1 MPSNTNPVGNAI
13 FGIHADAMR
22 LHRSRMELIAS
33 NLANADTPNFQASDL
48 DFQAALAKAAGEA
61 SGLATTNAGHI
72 GAAGSE
78 SVGLKPDPRGAAVV
92 HRPANQNS
100 LDGNTVDVQREQAA
114 FADSAVHYQASLMF
128 AENRIR
134 GLLAAITGE

>member
-1 MPSNTNPVGNAI
+1 MPSNINGDAI

-22 LHRSRMELIAS
+22 LHRQRMEMIAS

-61 SGLATTNAGHI
+61 GGLATTNAGHI
-72 GAAGSE
+72 GTPGAADGN
-78 SVGLKPDPRGAAVV
+78 AAVV
-92 HRPANQNS
+92 HRQPNQNS
-100 LDGNTVDVQREQAA
+100 LDGNSVDVQREQAA
-114 FADSAVHYQASLMF
+114 FADSAVHYQASMMF

-134 GLLAAITGE
+134 SLLTAISGE

>member
-1 MPSNTNPVGNAI
+1 MPSSSNPVGDAI
-13 FGIHADAMR
+13 FGIHAEAMQ
-22 LHRSRMELIAS
+22 LHRQRMEMIAS

-48 DFQAALAKAAGEA
+48 DFQAALAKVAGESS

-72 GAAGSE
+72 ATPGSVDG
-78 SVGLKPDPRGAAVV
+78 SAAVI
-92 HRPANQNS
+92 HRKSTQNS

-114 FADSAVHYQASLMF
+114 FADSAVHYQASMMF

-134 GLLAAITGE
+134 SLLTAISGE